1 MKKEALGTFLVFLTA
16 LISGFS
22 IFANKIFVASINPLV
37 YTTIRSLAIGTIFF
51 ILSLS
56 YNHWKI
62 KKFTSV
68 SWKYLLS
75 IGIIG
80 GGIAFWLFFSGLQA
94 TTSGRAGF
102 IHKTLP
108 IYVTIL
114 AFIFLKEKITKKQL
128 FALGISIVG
137 LIVLLYSSVTPTD
150 LWNNPQLGDLLIL
163 GATVLW
169 GIENILAR
177 KAMING
183 ENNFVVSFSR
193 MFIGGLFLAGIILI
207 IGKANL
213 FLELNGTQWLYI
225 LLSTVILFGY
235 VLTYYWG
242 IKYINVSKA
251 ATILIVSP
259 VITLILG
266 VSFLGEPLPTLQL
279 VGSAL
284 ILIGVYFIA
293 TVKSEFSR

>member
-22 IFANKIFVASINPLV
+22 IFANKIFVANIDPLV
-37 YTTIRSLAIGTIFF
+37 YTAIRGLAIGAIFF

-62 KKFTSV
+62 KKFTTV

-114 AFIFLKEKITKKQL
+114 AFIFLKEKITKKQM

-137 LIVLLYSSVTPTD
+137 LIVLLSTSITPAE
-150 LWNNPQLGDLLIL
+150 LWSNPQLGDFLVL
-163 GATVLW
+163 GATILW

-177 KAMING
+177 KAMIKG
-183 ENNFVVSFSR
+183 ENNFIVSFSR
-193 MFIGGLFLAGIILI
+193 MFIGGLFLAGMILI
-207 IGKANL
+207 VGKANL
-213 FLELNGTQWLYI
+213 FLALTGTQWIYI
-225 LLSTVILFGY
+225 LLSVVILFGY
-235 VLTYYWG
+235 ILTYYWG

-251 ATILIVSP
+251 ASILIISP

-266 VSFLGEPLPTLQL
+266 TIFLGEPLPLIQL
-279 VGSAL
+279 AGSIL

>member
-37 YTTIRSLAIGTIFF
+37 YTTIRSLAIGAIFF

-75 IGIIG
+75 IGLIG

-137 LIVLLYSSVTPTD
+137 LIVLLYSSITPTE

-169 GIENILAR
+169 GVENILAR

-266 VSFLGEPLPTLQL
+266 VSFLGEPLPALQL

>member
-1 MKKEALGTFLVFLTA
+1 MKKEALGTLLVFLTA

-22 IFANKIFVASINPLV
+22 IFANKIFVATIDPLV
-37 YTTIRSLAIGTIFF
+37 FTAIRALAIGAIFF

-80 GGIAFWLFFSGLQA
+80 GGIAFWLFFSGLQL
-94 TTSGRAGF
+94 TTSSRSGF

-128 FALGISIVG
+128 LALGISIVG
-137 LIVLLYSSVTPTD
+137 LIVLLYSTITPSQ
-150 LWNNPQLGDLLIL
+150 LWNNPQLGDLLIF
-163 GATVLW
+163 GATILW
-169 GIENILAR
+169 GVENILAR
-177 KAMING
+177 KAMIKG
-183 ENNFVVSFSR
+183 ENNFIVSFSR
-193 MFIGGLFLAGIILI
+193 MFIGGLFLAGVILI
-207 IGKANL
+207 LGKASL
-213 FLELNGTQWLYI
+213 FLALNSTQWLYI
-225 LLSTVILFGY
+225 LISTLILFGY

-242 IKYINVSKA
+242 IKCINVSKGA
-251 ATILIVSP
+251 SILIISP
-259 VITLILG
+259 VITLVLG
-266 VSFLGEPLPTLQL
+266 VIFLGEPAPLMQ
-279 VGSAL
+279 VIGSIV

>member
-1 MKKEALGTFLVFLTA
+1 MKKEALGTLLVFLTA

-22 IFANKIFVASINPLV
+22 IFANKIFVATIDPLAF
-37 YTTIRSLAIGTIFF
+37 TAIRAIAIGAIFF

-56 YNHWKI
+56 YNHWRI
-62 KKFTSV
+62 KKFSTV

-80 GGIAFWLFFSGLQA
+80 GGIAFWLFFSGLQL
-94 TTSGRAGF
+94 TTSSRAGF

-114 AFIFLKEKITKKQL
+114 AFVFLKEKITKKQL

-137 LIVLLYSSVTPTD
+137 LIVLLYSTITPSQ
-150 LWNNPQLGDLLIL
+150 LWSNPQLGDLLIL
-163 GATVLW
+163 GATILW
-169 GIENILAR
+169 GVENVLAR

-193 MFIGGLFLAGIILI
+193 MFIGGLFLAGVILI
-207 IGKANL
+207 LGKASL
-213 FLELNGTQWLYI
+213 FLALNSTQWLYI
-225 LLSTVILFGY
+225 LISTLILFGY

-242 IKYINVSKA
+242 IKCINVSKGA
-251 ATILIVSP
+251 SILIISP
-259 VITLILG
+259 VITLVLG
-266 VSFLGEPLPTLQL
+266 VIFLGEPAPLMQ
-279 VGSAL
+279 VIGSVI